1 MPKRPGI
8 LKRWNRWYYRIY
20 HAGAQREYGAFASQ
34 EDAYHARQQHLREL
48 QKNQKPT
55 ADILLK
61 DFVVLYL
68 ENHEKVHNRESTV
81 IKAEGICRLHI
92 VPALGR
98 HKLRNIT
105 TSMLVEFQK
114 DLVQHKTPS
123 VSHNTM
129 RILRRVLNTA
139 VQWGFLPFSP
149 LRASLPPAPKKEH
162 PTLPVERIHG
172 MINELDGR
180 DKYVIALLALTG
192 ARRSEVFGLKWADF
206 DWSRNTVGFIRQHTQ
221 GRVVELKTDRSR
233 AVVPMGHDLSTLMRE
248 WKLQCGSFEW
258 VFQGRGKKPLSGEWW
273 ASQVWPGIRDRFEL
287 PEGFRIHDF
296 RHSYATNLLLAGV
309 PLERVSRL
317 LRHKSI
323 KTTFDLYGH
332 MVPAHF
338 SEDVKVLDSGYR
350 EGYREGQELTH

>member
-1 MPKRPGI
+1 MPKRPGV
-8 LKRWNRWYYRIY
+8 LKRRRLWYYRIY
-20 HAGAQREYGAFASQ
+20 KNGREKEYGGFPTQ
-34 EDAYHARQQHLREL
+34 EAAYRARLEHIREL
-48 QKNQKPT
+48 QKDQKPT
-55 ADILLK
+55 PDILLK
-61 DFVVLYL
+61 DFAVLYL

-81 IKAEGICRLHI
+81 LKAECICRLHI
-92 VPALGR
+92 LPGLGN

-129 RILRRVLNTA
+129 RIMRRLLNTA

-149 LRASLPPAPKKEH
+149 LRAHLPPAPKKEH
-162 PTLPVERIHG
+162 PTITMNKVYEIIDGLE
-172 MINELDGR
+172 GR

-192 ARRSEVFGLKWADF
+192 ARRSEAFGLKWVDF
-206 DWSRNTVGFIRQHTQ
+206 DWSMNTVAFVRQHTQ
-221 GRVVELKTDRSR
+221 GHVVELKTDRSR
-233 AVVPMGHDLSTLMRE
+233 AVVPMEQELSTLMRE

-273 ASQVWPGIRDRFEL
+273 ASQVWPGIRDRFNL

-296 RHSYATNLLLAGV
+296 RHSFATNLLLAGV
-309 PLERVSRL
+309 SIERVSRL

-323 KTTFDLYGH
+323 RTTFDLYGH
-332 MVPAHF
+332 LVPAHF
-338 SEDVKVLDSGYR
+338 SEEVKVLGRGYR
-350 EGYREGQELTH
+350 ERYRERNDLIP